1 MYEAKERAHLVSSI
15 LPGFRSKIGKVNH
28 LGWMNKNPAQFLYN
42 FSLDIFGRA
51 LTIVAPGIFVNRY
64 TSQIFRRNF
73 VYFDD

>member
-28 LGWMNKNPAQFLYN
+28 LGWINKNPAQFLYN
-42 FSLDIFGRA
+42 FLLDICGRA
-51 LTIVAPGIFVNRY
+51 LTIVAPGIFVNRH
-64 TSQIFRRNF
+64 TSQIFPRNF